1 MHADQ
6 LSERGTT
13 TAILEYSRFL
23 KTRGLECS
31 IAFNK
36 KHPSNN
42 SETISEVSKEFETI
56 GYKKFR
62 DIRSSEKKFDL
73 GYFIKAGAND
83 RKMFKTTPSIIHSVF
98 QEYEP
103 HGDLYLY
110 VSKWLAETMK
120 SREIFGKHAGIHS
133 CRTKNCF
140 EFEYLAHTVELPKAS
155 KNLRNSLEIP
165 SNAVVGIR
173 YGGKETF
180 DIPWA
185 QEAVVDLIKSKEDIY
200 FVFTNTKKFL
210 DHNRAIFL
218 DSVHSAQDKADFL
231 AIGDFFLHARK
242 QGESFGLSILEA
254 AIAKIPVLT
263 YSGGL
268 DLNHLNLVP
277 GGLVYSD
284 YESLMRIILE
294 KTYYYD
300 GEFYDNLIES
310 HKRDFVGEKLMK
322 YIARIV

>member
-23 KTRGLECS
+23 KTRGIECS
-31 IAFNK
+31 IAFDK
-36 KHPSNN
+36 KHSSNN
-42 SETISEVSKEFETI
+42 LKTISEVSKEFETI
-56 GYKKFR
+56 GYKNFR

-73 GYFIKAGAND
+73 GYFIKAGVND

-110 VSKWLAETMK
+110 VSKWLAETMR
-120 SREIFGKHAGIHS
+120 SREIFGKHAGIHN

-140 EFEYLAHTVELPKAS
+140 EFEYLAHTVELPKAL
-155 KNLRNSLEIP
+155 KNLRISLEIP
-165 SNAVVGIR
+165 SNSLVGIR
-173 YGGKETF
+173 YGGKDTF

-185 QEAVVDLIKSKEDIY
+185 QQAVADLIKSNEDIY
-200 FVFTNTKKFL
+200 FVFTNTQKFL
-210 DHNRAIFL
+210 DHNRAFFL
-218 DSVHSAQDKADFL
+218 DSVYSAQDKADFL
-231 AIGDFFLHARK
+231 ATGDFFLHARK

-277 GGLVYSD
+277 RALVYSD
-284 YESLMRIILE
+284 YESLMKIISE
-294 KTYYYD
+294 KTYSYD
-300 GEFYDNLIES
+300 GEFYDDLIKS
-310 HKRDFVGEKLMK
+310 HKRDFVGEKLMT